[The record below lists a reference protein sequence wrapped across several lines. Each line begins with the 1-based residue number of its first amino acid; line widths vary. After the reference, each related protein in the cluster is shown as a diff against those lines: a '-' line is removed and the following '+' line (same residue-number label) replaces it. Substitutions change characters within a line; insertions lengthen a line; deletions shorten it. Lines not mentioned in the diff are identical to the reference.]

1 MRANFDGTYEAGYES
16 VVELFKK
23 QGAMQPRGGASLS
36 IFKDGNEVVNV
47 WQGEARPNQP
57 WESNTIS
64 TVFSCTKGVVSIL
77 LAKLIEEK
85 KLDPNEKVATYWPE
99 FAQGGKQDV
108 TVRMVLQHR
117 AGLSAVRRD
126 LTYEEAVDD
135 HTIINELAKQE
146 PLWVPDTSNAYHA
159 LTFGHLASKL
169 IHCVTGQTANEY
181 LQAQATSKLGIDI
194 HIGLPKE
201 KFSQLAPLI
210 SDGTFKAIETELNS
224 NAYWCQK
231 AMSFGGAFPAEPT
244 AEHGFNDEKTLMA
257 ELAGANGVTNAHGLA
272 KMYSAAVTETDG
284 VRLVSDEGIDACRIA
299 SPGPDNFFDEPRPF
313 PIWGMGFMLPMP
325 GVNEMPG
332 NQGFGHNGFGGQAGW
347 GSLDA
352 RIGFGYTN
360 NYMQTATEM
369 QKNQQDLVKELN
381 RVLAGK

>member
-1 MRANFDGTYEAGYES
+1 MNINFGGAYISEFES
-16 VVELFKK
+16 LVDVFRK
-23 QGAMQPRGGASLS
+23 QGINQPIGGSSLS
-36 IFKDGNEVVNV
+36 VFKDGQEVVNV
-47 WQGEARPNQP
+47 WQGEARQHTS
-57 WESNTIS
+57 WAADTIS
-64 TVFSCTKGVVSIL
+64 TVFSSTKGVVSIL
-77 LAKLIEEK
+77 LAKLIDEG
-85 KLDPNEKVATYWPE
+85 KLDPNAKVANYWPE

-135 HTIINELAKQE
+135 HTIIAELAKQE
-146 PLWVPDTSNAYHA
+146 PLWLPDTSNAYHA

-169 IHCVTGQTANEY
+169 IHCVTGLTANQY
-181 LQAQATSKLGIDI
+181 LQTQATSKLDIDF
-194 HIGLPKE
+194 HIGLPQE
-201 KFSQLAPLI
+201 KFVQLAPLV
-210 SDGTFKAIETELNS
+210 SDLSFKEIETES
-224 NAYWCQK
+224 ETNAYWCQK

-244 AEHGFNDEKTLMA
+244 APHGFNDEQTLMA

-272 KMYSAAVTETDG
+272 KIYSAAVTTTDG
-284 VRLVSDEGIDACRIA
+284 LRLVSDEGIKRCLVPA
-299 SPGPDNFFDEPRPF
+299 PGPDNFFEEPRPF

-360 NYMQTATEM
+360 NYMQTAKPM
-369 QKNQQDLVKELN
+369 QQNQQDLVKELN
-381 RVLAGK
+381 RILGLK

>member
-1 MRANFDGTYEAGYES
+1 MTELGGSFDAGFTE
-16 VVELFKK
+16 VVELFKQ
-23 QGAMQPRGGASLS
+23 QGLQQPRGGSSLS
-36 IFKDGNEVVNV
+36 IFKDGHEVVNV
-47 WQGEARPNQP
+47 WQGEAKQNQP
-57 WESNTIS
+57 WRADTIS
-64 TVFSCTKGVVSIL
+64 TVFSCTKGVVSVL

-85 KLDPNEKVATYWPE
+85 KLDPNEKVAIYWPE
-99 FAQGGKQDV
+99 FAQGGKQDI

-135 HTIINELAKQE
+135 HTIISELAKQA
-146 PLWVPDTSNAYHA
+146 PLWEPDTSNAYHA

-210 SDGTFKAIETELNS
+210 SDGTFKAVTVEPNS

-272 KMYSAAVTETDG
+272 KVYSAAVTETDG
-284 VRLVSDEGIDACRIA
+284 VRLVSDEGIRTCLVA

-332 NQGFGHNGFGGQAGW
+332 KEGFGHNGFGGQAGW

-369 QKNQQDLVKELN
+369 QKNQQDLVKALN
-381 RVLAGK
+381 AVLVGK